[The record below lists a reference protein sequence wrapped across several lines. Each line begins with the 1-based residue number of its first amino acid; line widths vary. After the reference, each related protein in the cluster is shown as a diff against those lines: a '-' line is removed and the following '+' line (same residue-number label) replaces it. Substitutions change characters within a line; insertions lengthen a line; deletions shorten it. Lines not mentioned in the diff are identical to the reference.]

1 MSILGRMLDRIRD
14 RLYGPGP
21 QAITAELV
29 SSKEW
34 YVKIPLWM
42 KPEMIAKSGTV
53 EAELETFTAA
63 NRMRMATLGCVG
75 IHFESTDEL
84 HRWPWLEDERAWW
97 QAIA

>member
-21 QAITAELV
+21 QAATAELV

-34 YVKIPLWM
+34 YVKIPQHM
-42 KPEMIAKSGTV
+42 RGEMVAHSGTI
-53 EAELETFTAA
+53 EDALDEMTPD
-63 NRMRMATLGCVG
+63 NRKRLATLGCVG